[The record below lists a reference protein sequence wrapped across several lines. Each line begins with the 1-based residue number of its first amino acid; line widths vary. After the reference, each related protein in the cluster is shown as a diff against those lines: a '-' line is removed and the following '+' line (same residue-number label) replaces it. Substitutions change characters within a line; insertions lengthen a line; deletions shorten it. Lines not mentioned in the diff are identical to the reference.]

1 MATFSRSSIWDL
13 FSLSGRTAC
22 VTGAGQ
28 GLGEGMAI
36 ALAEAGANVVLAD
49 LNAETAEAVAER
61 IRALGRQALVVPT
74 NVADPAQVQ
83 RLAAAAT
90 ERFGQVDILV
100 NNAGISR
107 RTPSEEMSLQDWQA
121 VIDVNL
127 TGVMLCCQ
135 AFVKPMLQRGYG
147 KIINT
152 ASMSAF
158 IVNRDVPQAPYY
170 ASKAGVVMLTKALAA
185 EWAPRHVNVN
195 AIAPGY
201 MRTPLNA
208 GFLADPARAAEWTN
222 ATPMGRIG
230 EPRDLA
236 GAVVYL
242 ASAASDFM
250 TGQTLVVDGG
260 FTLW

>member
-201 MRTPLNA
+201 ILTEFTRALYEDPIRCRQINDRIPA
-208 GFLADPARAAEWTN
+208 GRWGSPE
-222 ATPMGRIG
+222 
-230 EPRDLA
+230 DLK
-236 GAVVYL
+236 GAVVFL
-242 ASAASDFM
+242 ASRASDYVH
-250 TGQTLVVDGG
+250 GHVLVVDGG
-260 FTLW
+260 WMAR

>member
-1 MATFSRSSIWDL
+1 MNTIWDL
-13 FSLSGRTAC
+13 FSLHGKAAC

-28 GLGEGMAI
+28 GLGEAMAV
-36 ALAEAGANVVLAD
+36 ALAEAGADVAVVD
-49 LNAETAEAVAER
+49 LNQENAQAVARR
-61 IRALGRQALVVPT
+61 IEALGRRALAIK
-74 NVADPAQVQ
+74 ADVSDARQVQ
-83 RLAAAAT
+83 HLAEAALSH
-90 ERFGQVDILV
+90 FGTVDILV

-107 RTPSEEMSLQDWQA
+107 RAPSVELTLADWQA
-121 VIDVNL
+121 VLDVNL
-127 TGVMLCCQ
+127 TGVLLCSQ
-135 AFVKPMLQRGYG
+135 AFGRHMIERKRG
-147 KIINT
+147 KIVNI

-185 EWAPRHVNVN
+185 EWAPLGVNVN

-208 GFLADPARAAEWTN
+208 SFLADPARAAQWIDT
-222 ATPMGRIG
+222 TPMARIG

-242 ASAASDFM
+242 ASAASDFV
-250 TGQTLVVDGG
+250 TGHVLVVDGG

>member
-1 MATFSRSSIWDL
+1 MTAMPQLFDL
-13 FSLSGRTAC
+13 AGKTAV

-28 GLGEGMAI
+28 GLGEAM
-36 ALAEAGANVVLAD
+36 ALALAGAGADVVLAD
-49 LNAETAEAVAER
+49 LRPDTAETVAAR
-61 IRALGRQALVVPT
+61 IREGGRQALVVQ
-74 NVADPAQVQ
+74 ADVSKADQVG
-83 RLAAAAT
+83 RLAAEAT
-90 ERFGQVDILV
+90 ERFGKVDILV

-107 RTPSEEMSLQDWQA
+107 RAPSVEMTLADWQA

-127 TGVMLCCQ
+127 TGVFLCCQ
-135 AFVKPMLQRGYG
+135 AFAKGMLERRHG

-152 ASMSAF
+152 ASMSAL

-185 EWAPRHVNVN
+185 EWAPFHVNVN

-201 MRTPLNA
+201 MSTPLNT
-208 GFLADPARAAEWTN
+208 GFLADPARAAQWTDT
-222 ATPMGRIG
+222 TPAGRIG
-230 EPRDLA
+230 EPSDLA

-242 ASAASDFM
+242 ASAASDFV
-250 TGQTLVVDGG
+250 TGQLLTVDGG